1 MRIATGLVLIAV
13 VAAVGCVI
21 TTRHTIDAH
30 VTVDIRHIKEQAGDI
45 LDFIEG
51 ERDTIPDLEADENAE
66 AQSLLN
72 HCADFICLTRTVHAA
87 ELETSSSPAKQI
99 LERLRERY
107 PKIEALKE
115 AGALGENNRG
125 YVELRGADKF
135 EDAEQ
140 KNEAQRLIADENKDR
155 KALHKKIVRLN
166 ADEADV
172 SMTAV
177 EHIYAFERLKRAEPG
192 DLFQLPEAGEYFE
205 KFKKSK
211 LGRKLGSDC
220 KPGAWV
226 EIK

>member
-13 VAAVGCVI
+13 VAAFGCVI

-30 VTVDIRHIKEQAGDI
+30 VTVDIRHIKEQAGDV

-51 ERDTIPDLEADENAE
+51 ERDTVPELEVDENAG

-72 HCADFICLTRTVHAA
+72 HCVDFICLTRTVHAA
-87 ELETSSSPAKQI
+87 ELETSSSLAKQI

-107 PKIEALKE
+107 PQIEALKE
-115 AGALGENNRG
+115 KGSLGENNRG
-125 YVELRGADKF
+125 YVELRAADKF

-140 KNEAQRLIADENKDR
+140 KNEAQRLIAEENKDR
-155 KALHKKIVRLN
+155 KALYKEIVRLN

-172 SMTAV
+172 SMTEIERV
-177 EHIYAFERLKRAEPG
+177 YAFERLKRAESG

-205 KFKKSK
+205 EFKKSK
-211 LGRKLGSDC
+211 PGRKLGSDC

-226 EIK
+226 EIE